1 LSFAA
6 GAPEPLVLNLPDAEK
21 HLQAG
26 KNRLRVEI
34 TGKNVFP
41 YTLAWSYQ
49 ALQPP
54 SAANCP
60 VRLETRL
67 ARTESREGEAVRLTV
82 KLENVSGQG
91 QGMAVA
97 VVGLP
102 GGLTVP
108 EDLKQLKEYARTPA
122 DGSRPLLSAFELRGR
137 ELVLYWRDLAPGQKI
152 EVPVDLSCRVPG
164 AYSGPAS
171 RAYLYY
177 NADFKHWVEPLK
189 MTITAK

>member
-1 LSFAA
+1 KRKPEPGELRLFAGERCLARSAFAA
-6 GAPEPLVLNLPDAEK
+6 GASEPLVLSLPDAEK
-21 HLQAG
+21 HLRAG

-34 TGKNVFP
+34 TGTNVFP

-82 KLENVSGQG
+82 RLENVSGQG

-108 EDLKQLKEYARTPA
+108 EDLKQLKEYA
-122 DGSRPLLSAFELRGR
+122 
-137 ELVLYWRDLAPGQKI
+137 
-152 EVPVDLSCRVPG
+152 
-164 AYSGPAS
+164 
-171 RAYLYY
+171 
-177 NADFKHWVEPLK
+177 
-189 MTITAK
+189 